1 MYRTGLSILHPFC
14 YEQTMAEPTQIA
26 EIVSLTALTPH
37 TTELVLRPIEH
48 PIAFKPGQWIS
59 LQLPIGDHP
68 PLNRAYSLA
77 EPQTSTGCLTLVFDH
92 VPGGKGSGYLA
103 SLKPGNRIPLS
114 GPYGHFVLP
123 DLNSHNLLLVGRYSG
138 LVPLRCMIRSLAR
151 QDTLPST
158 TLIAL
163 APSSTE
169 QLYHEEFLALTTS
182 HPGFRYLPFAGE
194 DPANHAATVEAI
206 TQIAGNGR
214 KVTPMI
220 AGIKS
225 FARPLRALL
234 MELGY
239 DRREVKLE
247 TYD

>member
-1 MYRTGLSILHPFC
+1 
-14 YEQTMAEPTQIA
+14 MAEPTQTA

-37 TTELVLRPIEH
+37 TTELVLRPIDH
-48 PIAFKPGQWIS
+48 PITFKPGQWIS
-59 LQLPIGDHP
+59 LQLPVGDHP

-77 EPQTSTGCLTLVFDH
+77 EPQTPSGFLTLVFDH

-103 SLKPGNRIPLS
+103 SLKPGDRIPLS
-114 GPYGHFVLP
+114 GPYGNFVLP
-123 DLNSHNLLLVGRYSG
+123 DLNAHSLLLVGRYSG
-138 LVPLRCMIRSLAR
+138 LVPLRCMIRSLVC
-151 QDTLPST
+151 QDVLPAT
-158 TLIAL
+158 TLIAQ
-163 APSSTE
+163 APSLAE
-169 QLYHEEFLALTTS
+169 QLYHEEFLTLAANRS
-182 HPGFRYLPFAGE
+182 GFRYLPFTDE
-194 DPANHAATVEAI
+194 DPTNHAATVEAI
-206 TQIAGNGR
+206 RQITRDGR

-225 FARPLRALL
+225 FARPLRTLL